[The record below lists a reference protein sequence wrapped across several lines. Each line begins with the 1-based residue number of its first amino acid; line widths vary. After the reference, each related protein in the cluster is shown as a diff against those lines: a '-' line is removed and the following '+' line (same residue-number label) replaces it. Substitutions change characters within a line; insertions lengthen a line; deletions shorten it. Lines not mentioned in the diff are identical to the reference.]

1 MKELNQITIKQLLA
15 SNTIGA
21 NNSITNANFSQLQEA
36 ILLINRAFGISIQDK
51 TLNFPTGKI
60 TTSIITADIL
70 RLPVSGNS
78 SIQLRGSNG
87 EITANGLST
96 TNDIFAGGNVL
107 VGSSNTGGRLR
118 LILDRT
124 YTDESLKPGIPGQI
138 RFIGGDYEAFL
149 SFGEVQAS
157 FSFDIGATGAS
168 GQTIAVLY
176 NGVTAGQASWNIN
189 NTLTAQSIVDNIA
202 SNPSG
207 PCLAEYS
214 LNTVTIKA
222 VPGLGAT
229 ANGDTVTVS
238 GTIPVSATSGSMTG
252 GINGTG
258 AWTSII
264 GSQGVTGPTGPGAL
278 QTPLFQ
284 NPPYNKQQSSVII

>member
-124 YTDESLKPGIPGQI
+124 YTD
-138 RFIGGDYEAFL
+138 D
-149 SFGEVQAS
+149 
-157 FSFDIGATGAS
+157 
-168 GQTIAVLY
+168 
-176 NGVTAGQASWNIN
+176 
-189 NTLTAQSIVDNIA
+189 
-202 SNPSG
+202 
-207 PCLAEYS
+207 
-214 LNTVTIKA
+214 
-222 VPGLGAT
+222 
-229 ANGDTVTVS
+229 
-238 GTIPVSATSGSMTG
+238 
-252 GINGTG
+252 
-258 AWTSII
+258 
-264 GSQGVTGPTGPGAL
+264 
-278 QTPLFQ
+278 
-284 NPPYNKQQSSVII
+284 